1 MIPKEVLTG
10 TGLGHRKTKASRL
23 IRRKFSALEADD
35 EIGNDESFIGDSLK
49 VWHIIPLMKNV
60 TSSSLGFD

>member
-35 EIGNDESFIGDSLK
+35 VIGNGESFIGDSLK
-49 VWHIIPLMKNV
+49 V
-60 TSSSLGFD
+60 